1 MENIIN
7 ITKDSE
13 TKFTSFKFYNR
24 LLKDVALYYKE
35 NQYFQETK
43 NPPDF
48 SFFLIKITYFST
60 SWVLGISS
68 ENMLFLKLTYLV
80 FRDPLSSELVS
91 VVISFP
97 SISFSFSTN
106 FKFYSFD

>member
-24 LLKDVALYYKE
+24 LLKEVSSYYKE
-35 NQYFQETK
+35 SQYFKETK

-48 SFFLIKITYFST
+48 SFFEKSFIDPIT
-60 SWVLGISS
+60 L
-68 ENMLFLKLTYLV
+68 
-80 FRDPLSSELVS
+80 R
-91 VVISFP
+91 
-97 SISFSFSTN
+97 
-106 FKFYSFD
+106 